1 MQDEFTQILKKR
13 KPFLENKTAVLY
25 FPGLPKIPVYLDWL
39 TEFAELTGIA
49 IKGIVLNHPEEKPTY
64 ATVEEVTQPLRKL
77 GLILCDENELEN
89 ADFVFTLRRTVNA
102 PENFIQIPYIHAPFG
117 AHGFR
122 DFAEQVFR
130 HERKQYH
137 TRSM

>member
-1 MQDEFTQILKKR
+1 M
-13 KPFLENKTAVLY
+13 LY

-117 AHGFR
+117 VHGFR